1 MAPYKQSRVVTMRAL
16 TKPQWAMLI
25 VTSVLALVAL
35 MSACIW
41 QEDTSGTNTTVVA
54 PTPVVVVSTPTAT
67 PEARPTS
74 TATPEARPTSTATPE
89 ARSTPTATPVYDTWA
104 HWGSDDPTEQEDSS
118 LSSLDQSEDSDTRR
132 EIGGMALSNRISN
145 AVRRCI
151 INGTISRIRFSGQM
165 TPLKS
170 YSAITV
176 TYGP

>member
-35 MSACIW
+35 MPACISE
-41 QEDTSGTNTTVVA
+41 EDTSTINTTVVA
-54 PTPVVVVSTPTAT
+54 PTPVVVVSTP
-67 PEARPTS
+67 

-104 HWGSDDPTEQEDSS
+104 HWGSDDPTEQEELS
-118 LSSLDQSEDSDTRR
+118 LSSLDQSEDSDTTTGDRWSGASFV
-132 EIGGMALSNRISN
+132 EPHFQCGPTLHYHWD
-145 AVRRCI
+145 
-151 INGTISRIRFSGQM
+151 ISRMPFSGQM

-170 YSAITV
+170 YSAIKV
-176 TYGP
+176 TFGP